1 MNFRSFFIALGLL
14 AACGPLAQSA
24 DLINTINASGDTD
37 STLFAS
43 GWFAQSFSTTALE
56 NVVQDVTLRISSQND
71 APSGNY
77 SVSIYNYDTTTNKPS
92 TFVSSIYSGSGSGL
106 TSAYADVNFGGLNVT
121 LANSTKYF
129 LVLVNESLSGSD
141 LYWSYTTATDPPSTG
156 FVGTYYASRANSTD
170 TWISASV
177 DGQPLKLKI
186 VASATV
192 PEPSTYLLTA
202 IGSVTVMGLIRQR
215 KTRSKS
221 A

>member
-37 STLFAS
+37 STLFAN

-56 NVVQDVTLRISSQND
+56 NVVQEVTLRISSTTD
-71 APSGNY
+71 APTGNY
-77 SVSIYNYDTTTNKPS
+77 SVSIYNYDTATNKPS

-106 TSAYADVNFGGLNVT
+106 TAAYADVTISGLNVT
-121 LANSTKYF
+121 LASSTKYF
-129 LVLVNESLSGSD
+129 LALVNESLSTD
-141 LYWSYTTATDPPSTG
+141 LYWSYAAATNPPSSG
-156 FVGTYYASRANSTD
+156 FVGTYYASRAISTD
-170 TWISASV
+170 NWFSATV
-177 DGQPLKLKI
+177 DGQPQKLKI

-192 PEPSTYLLTA
+192 PEPSTYLLTV
-202 IGSVTVMGLIRQR
+202 ISSFTVMGLIRQR
-215 KTRSKS
+215 KAHSKS

>member
-56 NVVQDVTLRISSQND
+56 NVVQDVTLRISSTNE

-77 SVSIYNYDTTTNKPS
+77 SVSIYNYDTATNKPS
-92 TFVSSIYSGSGSGL
+92 TLVSSIYSGSGSGL
-106 TSAYADVNFGGLNVT
+106 TVAYADVTFSGLNVT
-121 LANSTKYF
+121 LASSTKYF
-129 LVLVNESLSGSD
+129 LAVVNESLSTE
-141 LYWSYTTATDPPSTG
+141 LYWSNAAATNPPSSG
-156 FVGTYYASRANSTD
+156 FAGTCYASKANSTD
-170 TWISASV
+170 TWLSATV
-177 DGQPLKLKI
+177 DGQPQKLKI

-192 PEPSTYLLTA
+192 PEPSTYLLTV
-202 IGSVTVMGLIRQR
+202 ISSITVIGLIRQR
-215 KTRSKS
+215 KAHSKS

>member
-1 MNFRSFFIALGLL
+1 MNFRSFFIAVGFLT
-14 AACGPLAQSA
+14 ACGPLAHSA

-37 STLFAS
+37 STLSAS

-56 NVVQDVTLRISSQND
+56 NVVQDVTLRISSTND
-71 APSGNY
+71 APAGNY

-92 TFVSSIYSGSGSGL
+92 TFVSSIYSGSGSDL
-106 TSAYADVNFGGLNVT
+106 TAAYADVNFGGINVT

-141 LYWSYTTATDPPSTG
+141 LFWSYTTATNPPSSG

-170 TWISASV
+170 TWLSASV

-202 IGSVTVMGLIRQR
+202 ISSVTVIGLIRQR